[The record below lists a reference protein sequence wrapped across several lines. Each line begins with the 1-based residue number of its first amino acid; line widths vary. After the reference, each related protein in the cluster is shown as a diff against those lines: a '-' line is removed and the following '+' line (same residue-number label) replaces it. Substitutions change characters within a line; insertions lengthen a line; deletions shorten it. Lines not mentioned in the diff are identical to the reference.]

1 MRKTL
6 IAMTAVSA
14 LALGFSTAAFGLGNG
29 GTCTTGPCNGGNGN
43 GNLHIGNGNSLLNV
57 GGQENGRQSVSG
69 VLNEESVTGN
79 GATGIYNN
87 AAPLLTF

>member
-1 MRKTL
+1 MRKSL
-6 IAMTAVSA
+6 IALTAVSA
-14 LALGFSTAAFGLGNG
+14 LAFSTSAFA
-29 GTCTTGPCNGGNGN
+29 TGCATNCFNRHVN
-43 GNLHIGNGNSLLNV
+43 IGSSVLNI

-87 AAPLLTF
+87 ATPLITF